1 LENMIKERETYT
13 ATKGVENE
21 GYEFE
26 IAMLSFYCF
35 HLCYNSDITDFKIA
49 IYDDQYH
56 PFDDIVI
63 DIITEVSE
71 KYAIQLKHV
80 KDKLA
85 LNANHFGK
93 NGKMVLSKYFKFD
106 FSKSNHVVLLT
117 NGAINEELTVGS
129 CSIKVKR
136 DLTRLEK
143 CLDTSSDEGDHIYE
157 VSNEENSDKIT
168 FYTAQKGRIDIEN
181 MIKSKF
187 KEKFALDDN
196 NIDTIFQ
203 KFKNFFQQWKK
214 GSFQLCKLDKQD
226 IKMKVAEIL
235 FYEYIVEY
243 CPHFSHNVEDK
254 IKLLQKVLNSFNV
267 TVVKD
272 VSKEAISSLC
282 CHNFDEKTLLAHG
295 QELLIIANSE
305 YGSKEL
311 ATILWRLKEF
321 PLIVRIS
328 NDNKK
333 MIYELIGDLRDENL
347 SFVIVGDVYREELRV

>member
-1 LENMIKERETYT
+1 MIKERETYT

-136 DLTRLEK
+136 DLTCLEK

-157 VSNEENSDKIT
+157 VSNDENSDKIT

-196 NIDTIFQ
+196 NIDAIFQ
-203 KFKNFFQQWKK
+203 KFKNFFSTVEEGVVPALQTRQTRH
-214 GSFQLCKLDKQD
+214 QD
-226 IKMKVAEIL
+226 ESCRNL
-235 FYEYIVEY
+235 
-243 CPHFSHNVEDK
+243 
-254 IKLLQKVLNSFNV
+254 VL
-267 TVVKD
+267 
-272 VSKEAISSLC
+272 
-282 CHNFDEKTLLAHG
+282 
-295 QELLIIANSE
+295 
-305 YGSKEL
+305 
-311 ATILWRLKEF
+311 R
-321 PLIVRIS
+321 
-328 NDNKK
+328 
-333 MIYELIGDLRDENL
+333 
-347 SFVIVGDVYREELRV
+347 VYRGVLSTL